1 MPLLA
6 GCTLL
11 KGPSPCPQGITV
23 SGRVYSTWELP
34 AMGRLEVWRK
44 HQKLGQT
51 PVKRGEF
58 QTRLATVNRPQE
70 LRFVFIPIDT
80 FFRYAYNKKTPIT
93 TPYDQRKLQ
102 YEMDCFRT
110 ERFTLSLD
118 SCQNNIILRLD
129 SCKDVLISSQ
139 HLETS
144 NH

>member
-1 MPLLA
+1 
-6 GCTLL
+6 
-11 KGPSPCPQGITV
+11 
-23 SGRVYSTWELP
+23 
-34 AMGRLEVWRK
+34 MGRLEVWKK

-51 PVKRGEF
+51 PVRRGEF
-58 QTRLATVNRPQE
+58 QTRLAKLGRPQE

-93 TPYDQRKLQ
+93 NPNDPRENQ
-102 YEMDCFRT
+102 YEMHCFRT

-118 SCQNNIILRLD
+118 SCQNNIVLRLD
-129 SCKDVLISSQ
+129 SCKDVGISSQ